1 MSAKAGDK
9 LLDSYEAE
17 RRPVGAF
24 NVEWALNAFFN
35 HILLEMG
42 IVEFYPNN
50 LSEVQTPGHVIGA
63 VQALFADS
71 ANGRMR
77 RDRLSTIFNTQAI
90 EFYAQDVELGF
101 VYSYPLLSVTDIPAP
116 ERPANGQH
124 YTPTSRPGHR
134 LPHCW
139 LDRQGA
145 KLSTHDLIGREGDF
159 VLLVRNKGTQWRTA
173 VEAAAEATGAAIRL
187 VVVARGGDALDAEAR
202 WAELSGRC
210 RTARCW
216 SVPTTW
222 WAGEVHRCRRRQM
235 PNSRASC
242 VRCLAARVSRAD
254 GGALGERSV
263 RACHADARQGCGH
276 LSQP

>member
-1 MSAKAGDK
+1 M
-9 LLDSYEAE
+9 
-17 RRPVGAF
+17 
-24 NVEWALNAFFN
+24 
-35 HILLEMG
+35 LLEMG
-42 IVEFYPNN
+42 VVAVHPNN

-77 RDRLSTIFNTQAI
+77 RDRLSTIFSTQAI

-101 VYSYPLLSVTDIPAP
+101 VYDSSAVVGDGSPAP

-159 VLLVRNKGTQWRTA
+159 VLLVRNKGAQWRTA

-202 WAELSGRC
+202 WAELSG
-210 RTARCW
+210 
-216 SVPTTW
+216 V
-222 WAGEVHRCRRRQM
+222 G
-235 PNSRASC
+235 
-242 VRCLAARVSRAD
+242 AD
-254 GGALGERSV
+254 GAVLVRPDNMVGWRS
-263 RACHADARQGCGH
+263 ASLPAQADAELTRVMRTVLGR
-276 LSQP
+276 